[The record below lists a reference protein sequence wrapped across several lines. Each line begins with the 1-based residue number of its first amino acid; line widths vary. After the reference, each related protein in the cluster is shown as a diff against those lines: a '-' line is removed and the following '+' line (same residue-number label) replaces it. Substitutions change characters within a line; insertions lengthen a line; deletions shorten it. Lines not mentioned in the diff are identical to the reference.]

1 MWAWLEDHKAS
12 VAIISAASVV
22 MFFGSLLLL
31 PVLVIRLPADYFLRR
46 PVRDWP
52 TRHPVWH
59 LALVI
64 GKNVLGVI
72 VLLAGLAMLVL
83 PGQGLLTILFGL
95 ILMDFPRKRQL
106 ERRLIRIKPVRAAA
120 NWIRQRYGRPPF
132 EFVADETED
141 EAEGPGEVKRD

>member
-1 MWAWLEDHKAS
+1 MWAWLEDHKAI

-59 LALVI
+59 LALII
-64 GKNVLGVI
+64 GKNILGVI

-106 ERRLIRIKPVRAAA
+106 ERHLIKIQPVRAAA
-120 NWIRQRYGRPPF
+120 NWIRQGYGRPPF
-132 EFVADETED
+132 EFVANESDD
-141 EAEGPGEVKRD
+141 EAEALREVKRD